1 MVLDEGDAVPADLRL
16 VEVAQLEVVESVLTG
31 ESVAVAKSTD
41 AIRART
47 RKLPLGDCRGNAFMS
62 TVVARGRAK
71 GLVVRTGEKTEI
83 GKISSAI
90 SSTPDAKT
98 PVQIQLQRLGFY
110 LVAVSVLLCGLIIL
124 IGLLREAEAMEMVK
138 VGVALAVSVI
148 PEGLVAVVTVTM
160 AIGVRRMAVRQAIV
174 RKLPSVETLGSVSVI
189 CSDKTGTLTEGK
201 MRAVEFWGTSGVY
214 NASGGGPSL
223 VDGKF
228 TIIRRQQADSST
240 AVPVDGP
247 SASLDF
253 RLAMACCSLCN
264 NSNINRTAEGEL
276 EAIGDPTEVALL
288 VAAKK
293 AGLDRTQWQ
302 SSDGASRLGEF
313 AFDSSRKLMS
323 IVCTTAASQSSTE
336 GSSKTSSG
344 STFLGQPFIL
354 AKGAPEAL
362 LARCTDYLPAG
373 ASSLLDDRKP
383 IDEEALTLI
392 SSRDQ
397 RMASS
402 GLRVL
407 GLAYR
412 LLQNDDQAKSIVQ
425 SEDAA
430 QSECQ
435 LTFIGL
441 IGLID
446 PPREGVKE
454 SVAKCKSAGIR
465 VIMITGDHV
474 ATAVAIA
481 TELGIIEPNNSKL
494 NRALKGVELDLLSD
508 DILHSLN
515 PFPTVFA
522 RVRYAAMPIIINL
535 IIIHFYANT
544 MI

>member
-1 MVLDEGDAVPADLRL
+1 MQSIVNSEELVPGDLIVLDEGDAVPADLRL
-16 VEVAQLEVVESVLTG
+16 IEVSQLEIVESVLTG
-31 ESVAVAKSTD
+31 ESVAVAKSND
-41 AIRART
+41 AIRTRT
-47 RKLPLGDCRGNAFMS
+47 RKLPLGDCKGNAFMS
-62 TVVARGRAK
+62 TVVARGRGK
-71 GLVVRTGEKTEI
+71 GVVVRTADKTEI

-98 PVQIQLQRLGFY
+98 PMQIRLQRLGIY
-110 LVAVSVLLCGLIIL
+110 LFIVSVLLCGLIIL
-124 IGLLREAEAMEMVK
+124 IGLLRGADAMKMVTI
-138 VGVALAVSVI
+138 GVALAVSVI

-160 AIGVRRMAVRQAIV
+160 AIGVRRMASRQAIV

-201 MRAVEFWGTSGVY
+201 MRTVEFWGASGNY
-214 NASGGGPSL
+214 QASGGRTL

-228 TIIRRQQADSST
+228 SCRQLGSLT
-240 AVPVDGP
+240 P
-247 SASLDF
+247 SAAASIEGASAPLDF

-264 NSNINRTAEGEL
+264 NSNINPAADGKGL

-288 VAAKK
+288 AAAKK
-293 AGLDRTQWQ
+293 AALDRGHWE
-302 SSDGASRLGEF
+302 SAENASRLGEF
-313 AFDSSRKLMS
+313 AFDSARKLMS
-323 IVCTTAASQSSTE
+323 VVYL
-336 GSSKTSSG
+336 SSG
-344 STFLGQPFIL
+344 PAKQPPSSDESTTTFGGAPFIL

-362 LARCTDYLPAG
+362 LTRCTYYLPDDAK
-373 ASSLLDDRKP
+373 SLISDRKP
-383 IDEEALTLI
+383 LDDKALTLI
-392 SSRDQ
+392 SAKDQ

-407 GLAYR
+407 GLACR
-412 LLQNDDQAKSIVQ
+412 PLLDADLAKSIVQ

-430 QSECQ
+430 KSESD

-481 TELGIIEPNNSKL
+481 TDLGIIEPNNPRL

-508 DILHSLN
+508 DTLNSLN

-522 RVRYAAMPIIINL
+522 RVRL
-535 IIIHFYANT
+535 VS
-544 MI
+544 